1 MFPFQQ
7 DGCSTLLSEEV
18 NLQCNTQYIGFTYAD
33 AFAENLVKN
42 LSSFCGKYWNIP
54 RTKQALTFDLVNQS
68 TTGSKHDLV
77 FRTVAT

>member
-1 MFPFQQ
+1 MFPVPQ
-7 DGCSTLLSEEV
+7 DGCSTLQSQEV

-42 LSSFCGKYWNIP
+42 LSHFCGKYWNIP
-54 RTKQALTFDLVNQS
+54 RTKAVIFHLVNQS
-68 TTGSKHDLV
+68 TDGNKHDLV